1 MELSASLIIAAAA
14 ALSGSPGMAPRHP
27 LASYCFIMF
36 APAGIVIAS
45 S

>member
-1 MELSASLIIAAAA
+1 MDLPASSIMAAAA
-14 ALSGSPGMAPRHP
+14 ALSGSSGMAPRRL

-36 APAGIVIAS
+36 APAGIRIAS